1 MRRLS
6 VCNKVVAG
14 QVAFLHPVRCVWT
27 HHKSMRLRTHPW
39 YGQANF
45 AAGKVS
51 LCWRKVLQRD
61 ACQASEQIFLR
72 LAWITRALTPAV
84 RCAEGKRISP
94 AAWEMLSAQHGNPPA
109 LTSDSLCREC
119 LGQQLERA
127 TQGRRGDELREEML
141 EIAIRLLDGS
151 SSAAS
156 DFLISKS
163 WLL

>member
-1 MRRLS
+1 MDKQTLQQAKCHSAGGRCCSVMHVKHLS
-6 VCNKVVAG
+6 KS
-14 QVAFLHPVRCVWT
+14 FFDLHGSP
-27 HHKSMRLRTHPW
+27 
-39 YGQANF
+39 G
-45 AAGKVS
+45 
-51 LCWRKVLQRD
+51 
-61 ACQASEQIFLR
+61 
-72 LAWITRALTPAV
+72 ALTPAV